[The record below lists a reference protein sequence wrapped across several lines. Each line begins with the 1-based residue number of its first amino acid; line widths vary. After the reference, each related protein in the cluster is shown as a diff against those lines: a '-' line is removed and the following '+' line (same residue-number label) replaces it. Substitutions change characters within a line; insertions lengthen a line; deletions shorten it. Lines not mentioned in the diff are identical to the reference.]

1 MVAIL
6 MLAKMATLALLKI
19 KVFWN
24 ISDDVIIFAQD
35 ATKYVSNYIWP
46 KFGNSSISMR
56 EIITSILKGFDHKNH
71 LLWGVVLVQVQ

>member
-6 MLAKMATLALLKI
+6 MLAKMATLVLLKI

-24 ISDDVIIFAQD
+24 ISDDVIIFAHD
-35 ATKYVSNYIWP
+35 ATKYVSNYIWS

-56 EIITSILKGFDHKNH
+56 EIITSILKEFDHKNH
-71 LLWGVVLVQVQ
+71 LFWGVILVQVQ

>member
-6 MLAKMATLALLKI
+6 MLAKMATLVLLKI

-24 ISDDVIIFAQD
+24 ISDDVTIFAHD
-35 ATKYVSNYIWP
+35 ATKYVSNYIWS

-56 EIITSILKGFDHKNH
+56 EIITSILKEFDHKNH
-71 LLWGVVLVQVQ
+71 LFWGVILVQVQ